1 MHAVHFLQKNVSLH
15 LLLWCNATKQLQY
28 SGNSGIKQPVPSFSM
43 SRPRNAFF
51 ELGKQAFFFH
61 RKQHLPIIFQR
72 VLARATAFLVV
83 HLLLVI
89 QRPDWKQA
97 TATKLFRYLKLLT
110 FSVRKRFN
118 CPRVYSRVRLRH
130 SSPDAL

>member
-1 MHAVHFLQKNVSLH
+1 
-15 LLLWCNATKQLQY
+15 
-28 SGNSGIKQPVPSFSM
+28 M

-51 ELGKQAFFFH
+51 ELGEQAFFFH
-61 RKQHLPIIFQR
+61 HKQHLPIIFQR
-72 VLARATAFLVV
+72 VRARATAILVV

-97 TATKLFRYLKLLT
+97 TATKLIRYLKLFT

-118 CPRVYSRVRLRH
+118 
-130 SSPDAL
+130 